1 MKFARPL
8 LIALAIVVALVVLAV
23 GLALT
28 PAIQR
33 RLVLRAVASTP
44 GLTLKVDDVA
54 AGFSSIRL
62 RQVDVQRGELHVQV
76 DRLDADYSLWRLVFG
91 RRLRMQRLEVAG
103 LVVDARRMA
112 ASGNQAAAAAAGTP
126 VVAPGLLAHFQLPL
140 ELELDGIHIA
150 GRALVPAG
158 AGQPALETDFNLTGG
173 GIAPG
178 REGTVQLTAELRN
191 PAAGA
196 HVAALNAK
204 VDLRVRQ
211 TAERTFDHLG
221 LTAVADA
228 EGENFSDQ
236 NQLKITADL
245 ARTATGETY
254 SCRIDTLRHGEAGQ
268 VLALDAALPTGARA
282 FTGDWTLKVNSGQ
295 LEPFALG
302 GLLPD
307 FNAHGA
313 GHFSLDPTAKAA
325 SVAGQLEGEVSKLE
339 VIDPAWRAFGA
350 IRLQA
355 QFDVAGANGLAQLR
369 QLSVKLAG
377 EQPVLELQATQAAEF
392 NLKDRRLQVGGASPG
407 EVLTLNISG
416 LPVAWVRPFVHDLDI
431 SGGMVTG
438 KLVFNAEPDKLVVR
452 ATEPLRV
459 ASLSAVDEG
468 QLLLAKADLSV
479 AGEAALTAGGI
490 QASLRELSLHT
501 PAGDA
506 VALKAQATMPI
517 GSPNAG
523 IVVSADY
530 VADLPGLLSPWLP
543 LGRIKAA
550 GAAGFTL
557 TGNLLDLRRL
567 TADVTDSAGVPL
579 FKAESL
585 RPFRLDLASRRP
597 TVSDAGAGPVDLL
610 KFSLGRI
617 PLDKVPLNQ
626 PGASLGGAVEQG
638 AFVLAAD
645 GGKLALRSIQP
656 LKLAGVSL
664 AQDGQPALS
673 GLAIEAQPSAEI
685 DGTDSGTARTG
696 GVTIRTADG
705 NSLVTLQGE
714 ASRKPDAGL
723 RASLTFNL
731 EVPALASQPLFPGAK
746 TVAQGRA
753 SGEVRAA
760 AGSDIQVEAR
770 LTLNGLVARDTG
782 QTLPVANLSFRAVTR
797 PDGHLIVEAPLLLD
811 SSGQRTDLKFALE
824 LLPRHG
830 VFGLDGSLTGEHVEL
845 GDALSLLGVF
855 MASANGA
862 GKPPTPAPASAVGK
876 TAIVPDAKPPWSH
889 FDGKLAL
896 DIKTV
901 SHGTEWAMTGLTGLV
916 NLTPTSVS
924 LAKLDAAFGENSKLA
939 AKGSLNFAP
948 GDLPYDLTGDFSL
961 TEFDAGK
968 LFKALEPG
976 KAPTVEGTFTVNGQL
991 GGKGETLERTIERT
1005 RGQFNL
1011 TSRQGVFRGLQRT
1024 SSKVSLTS
1032 KAVELG
1038 ASVLGSLLG
1047 SQKGT
1052 KAAEKV
1058 AGTAYFVDQ
1067 LAQSLA
1073 ELKYDQLNVRL
1084 VRDDALNMKL
1094 EDFSL
1099 VSPELRL
1106 LGKGTVTYQADKP
1119 LLEQP
1124 LNVTLTLAG
1133 REKMEQLLGKIRL
1146 LDGTRDELGYAKVTQ
1161 PVVVTGTLARPDP
1174 SAFFTKIAASKLTDF
1189 LSPDN

>member
-1 MKFARPL
+1 MKFARPF
-8 LIALAIVVALVVLAV
+8 LIALAVVVALVVLAV
-23 GLALT
+23 GLVLT

-44 GLTLKVDDVA
+44 GLKLQVDEVA
-54 AGFSSIRL
+54 AGFSAIRL
-62 RQVDVQRGELHVQV
+62 RQVAVQRGELHVKV
-76 DRLDADYSLWRLVFG
+76 DRLDADYSLWQLVFG
-91 RRLRMQRLEVAG
+91 RRLRLRRLEVAG
-103 LVVDARRMA
+103 LVVDARRLA
-112 ASGNQAAAAAAGTP
+112 TSGNQAAAAAAGTP

-140 ELELDGIHIA
+140 ELELDGIHVA

-158 AGQPALETDFNLTGG
+158 SGQPALENDFNLTGG
-173 GIAPG
+173 GVAPG
-178 REGTVQLTAELRN
+178 REGALQLTAELRN

-211 TAERTFDHLG
+211 TAERTFDHIG
-221 LTAVADA
+221 LTVVADA

-245 ARTATGETY
+245 ARNAAGETY
-254 SCRIDTLRHGEAGQ
+254 SCRIDTLRRGEAGQ
-268 VLALDAALPTGARA
+268 VLVLDAALPAGARA
-282 FTGDWTLKVNSGQ
+282 FTGDWTLKVDSGQ

-307 FNAHGA
+307 FNVHGA
-313 GHFSLDPTAKAA
+313 GHFTLDPSAQAA
-325 SVAGQLEGEVSKLE
+325 SVSGELEGEVSKLE
-339 VIDPAWRAFGA
+339 VIEPAWRAFGA
-350 IRLQA
+350 VRLQA

-369 QLSVKLAG
+369 RLSVKLAG

-431 SGGMVTG
+431 SGGLVTG

-452 ATEPLRV
+452 ATEPLRIG
-459 ASLSAVDEG
+459 SLSAVDEG
-468 QLLLAKADLSV
+468 QLMLAKADVSLD
-479 AGEAALTAGGI
+479 GEAALTAGEI
-490 QASLRELSLHT
+490 QATLREFSLRT
-501 PAGDA
+501 AAGDA
-506 VALKAQATMPI
+506 VTLKARATVPLAA
-517 GSPNAG
+517 PTAG
-523 IVVSADY
+523 IVVTADY
-530 VADLPGLLSPWLP
+530 LADLPGLLSPWLP

-550 GAAGFTL
+550 GATEFSFAG
-557 TGNLLDLRRL
+557 NQLDLRRL
-567 TADVTDSAGVPL
+567 TADVTDGAGVPL
-579 FKAESL
+579 FKAECV
-585 RPFRLDLASRRP
+585 RPFRLDLANRRA
-597 TVSDAGAGPVDLL
+597 TVPEAGAGPVDLM
-610 KFSLGRI
+610 KFNLGRI
-617 PLDKVPLNQ
+617 PLDRVPLNQ
-626 PGASLGGAVEQG
+626 PGAKLGGAVAQG

-645 GGKLALRSIQP
+645 GGKLALRSTQA
-656 LKLAGVSL
+656 LKLAGMSL

-673 GLAIEAQPSAEI
+673 GLAVEARPSAEI
-685 DGTDSGTARTG
+685 DGPDSGTARTG
-696 GVTIRTADG
+696 DVTILTADG
-705 NSLVTLQGE
+705 ISLVTLQGE
-714 ASRKPDAGL
+714 LSRKPDAGL
-723 RASLTFNL
+723 RANLAFNL
-731 EVPALASQPLFPGAK
+731 DVPALASQPLFPGAK

-797 PDGHLIVEAPLLLD
+797 PDGHLSVEAPLLLD
-811 SSGQRTDLKFALE
+811 RSGQRTDLKFALE

-830 VFGLDGSLTGEHVEL
+830 VFGLDGSLSGDHVEL

-862 GKPPTPAPASAVGK
+862 GKPPAPTPAGTIAEGNIA
-876 TAIVPDAKPPWSH
+876 PDAKPPWSH

-896 DIKTV
+896 NVKTV
-901 SHGTEWAMTGLTGLV
+901 SHGAEWAMTGLTGLV

-924 LAKLDAAFGENSKLA
+924 LAKLDAAFGENSRLA
-939 AKGSLNFAP
+939 AKGSLNFTP
-948 GDLPYDLTGDFSL
+948 GDQPYDLAGDISL

-968 LFKALEPG
+968 FFKAIEPG

-991 GGKGETLERTIERT
+991 GGKGETLARTIERT
-1005 RGQFNL
+1005 RGQFSL

-1084 VRDDALNMKL
+1084 VRDDALNMQL

-1106 LGKGTVTYQADKP
+1106 LGQGTVTYQADKP

-1124 LNVTLTLAG
+1124 LNLTLTLAG
-1133 REKMEQLLGKIRL
+1133 REKLEQLLGKIRL
-1146 LDGTRDELGYAKVTQ
+1146 LDGTRDDLGYAKVTQ

>member
-8 LIALAIVVALVVLAV
+8 FIILAVIAAVGVLAV

-33 RLVLRAVASTP
+33 RILLRAVASTP
-44 GLTLKVDDVA
+44 GLKVRVDEVA
-54 AGFSSIRL
+54 AGFSAVRL
-62 RQVDVQRGELHVQV
+62 RQVEVQRGELHVKV
-76 DRLDADYSLWRLVFG
+76 DRLDADYSLWRLVIG
-91 RRLRMQRLEVAG
+91 RRLQVRRLEVAG
-103 LVVDARRMA
+103 LVVDARRIA

-126 VVAPGLLAHFQLPL
+126 VVAPGLLAHFQLPVAI
-140 ELELDGIHIA
+140 ELDGIHVA
-150 GRALVPAG
+150 GRLLVPAA
-158 AGQPALETDFNLTGG
+158 AGQPALENDFNLTGG

-178 REGTVQLTAELRN
+178 QEGTLQLAAELRN

-196 HVAALNAK
+196 HVAALNTK
-204 VDLRVRQ
+204 ISLRVHQ
-211 TAERTFDHLG
+211 TTERTFDHIG
-221 LTAVADA
+221 LAAVADA

-245 ARTATGETY
+245 ARTAAGETY
-254 SCRIDTLRHGEAGQ
+254 TCRIDTLLHGEAGQ
-268 VLALDAALPTGARA
+268 VLSVNAALPAGAHA
-282 FTGDWTLKVNSGQ
+282 FAGDWTLKVSSSQ

-307 FNAHGA
+307 FNVHGA
-313 GHFSLDPTAKAA
+313 GRFTLDPTAQAA
-325 SVAGQLEGEVSKLE
+325 SVSGQLEGDVSKLE
-339 VIDPAWRAFGA
+339 VIDPAWRALGA
-350 IRLQA
+350 VRLQA

-392 NLKDRRLQVGGASPG
+392 NLKDRRLQVGGAAPG
-407 EVLTLNISG
+407 EVLTLNIRG
-416 LPVAWVRPFVHDLDI
+416 LPVAWVRPFVHAVDI

-438 KLVFNAEPDKLVVR
+438 KLVFNAEPDRLVVR
-452 ATEPLRV
+452 VTEPLRIG
-459 ASLSAVDEG
+459 SLNAVKNG
-468 QLLLAKADLSV
+468 QVLLAKGDLSV
-479 AGEAALTAGGI
+479 AGEAALTAGEI
-490 QASLRELSLHT
+490 QATLREFSLRT

-506 VALKAQATMPI
+506 VTLKAQATVPVA
-517 GSPNAG
+517 SPQG
-523 IVVSADY
+523 GVVASADY
-530 VADLPGLLSPWLP
+530 VADLPTLVAPWLP
-543 LGRIKAA
+543 LGHIKAS
-550 GAAGFTL
+550 GATEFTL
-557 TGNLLDLRRL
+557 AGNQLDLRRF
-567 TADVTDSAGVPL
+567 TANVTDGAGLAL
-579 FKAESL
+579 FKADTL
-585 RPFRLDLASRRP
+585 RPFRLDLATRQAAV
-597 TVSDAGAGPVDLL
+597 TGAAAGPVDLL
-610 KFSLGRI
+610 RFDLGRI
-617 PLDKVPLNQ
+617 PLDRVPLNQ
-626 PGASLGGAVEQG
+626 PGAKLGGVVEQG
-638 AFVLAAD
+638 AFVLAAE
-645 GGKLALRSIQP
+645 GNKLALRSVAP
-656 LKLAGVSL
+656 FKLAGVSL
-664 AQDGQPALS
+664 TQDGQPALT

-685 DGTDSGTARTG
+685 DGPESGLVRTG
-696 GVTIRTADG
+696 DVTIRTADG
-705 NSLVTLQGE
+705 SSLATLHGE
-714 ASRKPDAGL
+714 ASRKPDSGVN
-723 RASLTFNL
+723 ASLAFNL
-731 EVPALASQPLFPGAK
+731 EVPALATQPLFPGAK

-760 AGSDIQVEAR
+760 AGADIQVEAR
-770 LTLNGLVARDTG
+770 LTLNGLVTRDTG

-797 PDGHLIVEAPLLLD
+797 SDGHLTVEAPLLLD
-811 SSGQRTDLKFALE
+811 RSGQRTDLKFALD
-824 LLPRHG
+824 LLPRHSG
-830 VFGLDGSLTGEHVEL
+830 FGLDGSLTGEHVEL

-855 MASANGA
+855 LASANGT
-862 GKPPTPAPASAVGK
+862 GTPVAPAAAAAGSTVV
-876 TAIVPDAKPPWSH
+876 VPDARPPWSH
-889 FDGKLAL
+889 FDGKLSL

-901 SHGTEWAMTGLTGLV
+901 SRGAEWEMTGLTGLV

-924 LAKLDAAFGENSKLA
+924 LAQLEAAFGGNSRLA
-939 AKGSLNFAP
+939 AKGSLNFSP
-948 GDLPYDLTGDFSL
+948 GEQPYALAGDFSL

-968 LFKALEPG
+968 FFKAIEPG
-976 KAPTVEGTFTVNGQL
+976 KPPTVEGTFTVNGEL
-991 GGKGETLERTIERT
+991 GGSGETLPRTFERT
-1005 RGQFNL
+1005 RGKFDL

-1073 ELKYDQLNVRL
+1073 ELNYDQLNVRL
-1084 VRDDALNMKL
+1084 VRDDTLNMRL

-1099 VSPELRL
+1099 VSPELHL

-1124 LNVTLTLAG
+1124 LSVTLTLAG
-1133 REKMEQLLGKIRL
+1133 RNKLEQLLGKIRL

>member
-8 LIALAIVVALVVLAV
+8 LILLAVLVALGVLAV

-44 GLTLKVDDVA
+44 GLAVQVEEVA
-54 AGFSSIRL
+54 AGFSGVRL
-62 RQVDVQRGELHVQV
+62 RQVDVKRGDLHVQV
-76 DRLDADYSLWRLVFG
+76 ARLEADYSLWRLLVG
-91 RRLRMQRLEVAG
+91 RRLQVRRLEVAG
-103 LVVDARRMA
+103 LVVDARRIA
-112 ASGNQAAAAAAGTP
+112 AAGNQAAAAAAGTP
-126 VVAPGLLAHFQLPL
+126 VVAPGLLAHFQLPVA
-140 ELELDGIHIA
+140 LELDGLHVA
-150 GRALVPAG
+150 GRVLVPA
-158 AGQPALETDFNLTGG
+158 ANGQPALENDFNLTGG

-178 REGTVQLTAELRN
+178 REGTLELAAELRN

-204 VDLRVRQ
+204 VGLRAHQ
-211 TAERTFDHLG
+211 TAERTFDHIG

-236 NQLKITADL
+236 NQLKITGDL
-245 ARTATGETY
+245 ARTATGEAY

-268 VLALDAALPTGARA
+268 VLALNATLPAGARA
-282 FTGDWTLKVNSGQ
+282 FAGDWTLKVSSGQ

-307 FNAHGA
+307 FNVRGT
-313 GHFSLDPTAKAA
+313 GRFSLDPAAQAA
-325 SVAGQLEGEVSKLE
+325 SVSGQLDGDVRKLE

-355 QFDVAGANGLAQLR
+355 QFDVTGSNGVAQLR

-416 LPVAWVRPFVHDLDI
+416 LPVAWVRPFVHAVDI

-438 KLVFNAEPDKLVVR
+438 KLVFNADPDKLVVR
-452 ATEPLRV
+452 VTEPVRI
-459 ASLSAVDEG
+459 ASLSAVQEG
-468 QLLLAKADLSV
+468 QLLLAKADLGV
-479 AGEAALTAGGI
+479 AGEAALTAGEI
-490 QASLRELSLHT
+490 QATLSEFSLHT

-506 VALKAQATMPI
+506 VTLKARATVPI
-517 GSPNAG
+517 ASPNPG
-523 IVVSADY
+523 IVVAADY
-530 VADLPGLLSPWLP
+530 TADLPGLLAPWLP
-543 LGRIKAA
+543 LGHIKAS
-550 GAAGFTL
+550 GATEFTL
-557 TGNLLDLRRL
+557 AGSQLELRRL
-567 TADVTDSAGVPL
+567 TADVTDGAGLPL
-579 FKAESL
+579 FKAGSL
-585 RPFRLDLASRRP
+585 RPFRLDLATRQA
-597 TVSDAGAGPVDLL
+597 TVAGAGAGPVDLL
-610 KFSLGRI
+610 KFALGRI
-617 PLDKVPLNQ
+617 PLDRVPLNQ
-626 PGASLGGAVEQG
+626 PGAKLGGTVEQG

-645 GGKLALRSIQP
+645 GSKLALRSVEP

-673 GLAIEAQPSAEI
+673 GLAIEARPSAEI
-685 DGTDSGTARTG
+685 EGPESVAARTG
-696 GVTIRTADG
+696 DVTIRTADG
-705 NSLVTLQGE
+705 GSLVTLQGE
-714 ASRKPDAGL
+714 ATRKPDAGL
-723 RASLTFNL
+723 RASLSFNL
-731 EVPALASQPLFPGAK
+731 EVPALATQPLFPGAK
-746 TVAQGRA
+746 TITQGRA

-760 AGSDIQVEAR
+760 AGADIQVEAR

-797 PDGHLIVEAPLLLD
+797 PDGHLSVEAPLLLD
-811 SSGQRTDLKFALE
+811 RSGQRTDLKFALE
-824 LLPRHG
+824 LQPHHG
-830 VFGLDGSLTGEHVEL
+830 VFGLDGSLAGEHVEL
-845 GDALSLLGVF
+845 GDALSLVGVF
-855 MASANGA
+855 LASADA
-862 GKPPTPAPASAVGK
+862 TGKPAAVASTPAAGPAAVG
-876 TAIVPDAKPPWSH
+876 PDAKPPWSH
-889 FDGKLAL
+889 FDGRLAL

-901 SHGTEWAMTGLTGLV
+901 SHGADWAMTGLTGLV
-916 NLTPTSVS
+916 NITPTSVT
-924 LAKLDAAFGENSKLA
+924 LAKLEAAFGENSRLT
-939 AKGSLNFAP
+939 AKGDLNFSP
-948 GDLPYDLTGDFSL
+948 GDQPYDLAGDFSL

-976 KAPTVEGTFTVNGQL
+976 KPPTVEGTFTVNGRL
-991 GGKGETLERTIERT
+991 GGKGETLQRTLERT
-1005 RGQFNL
+1005 RGQFSL
-1011 TSRQGVFRGLQRT
+1011 TSRKGVFRGLQRT
-1024 SSKVSLTS
+1024 SGKVSLTS

-1073 ELKYDQLNVRL
+1073 ELNYDQLNVRL
-1084 VRDDALNMKL
+1084 VRDDALNMRL

-1124 LNVTLTLAG
+1124 LSVTLTLAG
-1133 REKMEQLLGKIRL
+1133 RNKMEQLLGKIRL
-1146 LDGTRDELGYAKVTQ
+1146 LDGTRDELGYAKVAQ